1 MISASPFYLFLVA
14 MRRAWP
20 PFVVCSV
27 PVRERKSHPMLY
39 WAIVF
44 AVLALAAGI
53 LGFVGLSGTLALI
66 AKILWGHPR
75 SSSNFPLVLVSSVI
89 PGVVD

>member
-20 PFVVCSV
+20 PLVVCSV
-27 PVRERKSHPMLY
+27 PVQERKSHPMLY

-66 AKILWGHPR
+66 AKILL
-75 SSSNFPLVLVSSVI
+75 FVFLVLFVLSLIFGRRRGPAV
-89 PGVVD
+89 